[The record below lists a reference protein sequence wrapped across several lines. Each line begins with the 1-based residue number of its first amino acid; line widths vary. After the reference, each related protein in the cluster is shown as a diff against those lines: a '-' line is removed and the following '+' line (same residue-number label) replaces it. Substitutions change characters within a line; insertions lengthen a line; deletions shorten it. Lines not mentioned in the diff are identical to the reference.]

1 LADPENPLLRAS
13 IWAKNQDQ
21 LWNPTLCNLV
31 WATFTFLPLATLVQP
46 FDHNKLYGC
55 CYKKNVI
62 SLCHSKQFFVLLFF
76 ADNLIA
82 DYSRGKFLQVNARQ
96 RNVWT

>member
-1 LADPENPLLRAS
+1 MTHVTCWLT
-13 IWAKNQDQ
+13 AKNQDQ

-31 WATFTFLPLATLVQP
+31 SATFTFLPLATLVQP
-46 FDHNKLYGC
+46 FNNNKLYGC
-55 CYKKNVI
+55 CYKKMLF
-62 SLCHSKQFFVLLFF
+62 LCAIPSSFLCSYFF

-82 DYSRGKFLQVNARQ
+82 DYSRGKFSHVNARQ